1 VSLSA
6 LVDDGQSINYCSF
19 GYLDYRFTPLKTSLK
34 LCYYGDF
41 WLFFPPKIPLYE
53 FALLPL
59 FSGLQV
65 PRILS
70 VTTTN
75 KFLKFSFKRKP
86 TFKQCFLSQICD
98 VVIVMHKD
106 ELANPSSHK
115 TNKK

>member
-1 VSLSA
+1 
-6 LVDDGQSINYCSF
+6 
-19 GYLDYRFTPLKTSLK
+19 
-34 LCYYGDF
+34 
-41 WLFFPPKIPLYE
+41 LYE

-65 PRILS
+65 PRILP

-75 KFLKFSFKRKP
+75 KFFKNFFIKKSY

-115 TNKK
+115 QTKNLKVNF